1 MNIFLLMA
9 VLASPFEASKPA
21 MPEPTACPATATPE
35 AHERAFGEARPSSRL
50 VASPPAVLRDARPA
64 DGSEPG
70 TVRTLPPAKPK
81 SGCDIVGTFA
91 RKRFLSGPWS
101 ASRRLEAARIR
112 GDADEARRM
121 EALLDDLLGK
131 AILQDEK

>member
-9 VLASPFEASKPA
+9 VLASPFETSKLV
-21 MPEPTACPATATPE
+21 MPGPTACPAAATPE
-35 AHERAFGEARPSSRL
+35 AHERAFGEARQASRL
-50 VASPPAVLRDARPA
+50 VASLPAVLRDARPA

-70 TVRTLPPAKPK
+70 AVKALPPAKPK
-81 SGCDIVGTFA
+81 SGCNIVGTFA

-112 GDADEARRM
+112 GDEDEAKRM

>member
-21 MPEPTACPATATPE
+21 MPEPTACPAATTPE
-35 AHERAFGEARPSSRL
+35 MHERAFGEARPASRL
-50 VASPPAVLRDARPA
+50 VASPHSVLRDARPA

-70 TVRTLPPAKPK
+70 AVKALPPAKPK

-112 GDADEARRM
+112 GNEDEAKRM
-121 EALLDDLLGK
+121 EAMLDDFVGK
-131 AILQDEK
+131 AIFDETD